1 MRLNELFTNRKKAVN
16 EEQKYESR
24 WAKFSDE
31 QLQKRLSE
39 LETAYAAT
47 KAKTQELYYQIEELE
62 SEASGLD
69 EIAKIAGVSEYDVRN
84 ITDKLREVNA
94 AIFYIEEE
102 VASAIKDVEYEIEE
116 RSYPEESIGEA
127 TRANTVPATTPRNFV
142 AKNAKTSGSGQH
154 KDPRK
159 AEQQVRG
166 QKHKKPVGVEED
178 APPTAKAER
187 MVKHIKAGYAKDGKL
202 TAVEKS
208 KAYGA
213 AWKAHNKK

>member
-1 MRLNELFTNRKKAVN
+1 MRLTELFKNNKKAVN
-16 EEQKYESR
+16 EETQWQSR

-31 QLQKRLSE
+31 QLHKRLSE

-47 KAKTQELYYQIEELE
+47 KAKTQELYAQIEELE

-69 EIAKIAGVSEYDVRN
+69 EIAKIAGISEYDVRN
-84 ITDKLREVNA
+84 ITDKLKEA
-94 AIFYIEEE
+94 TSAIFYIEQE
-102 VASAIKDVEYEIEE
+102 VADAIRNVEDEIEE

-127 TRANTVPATTPRNFV
+127 SKPSTLPPTTPRNFV
-142 AKNAKTSGSGQH
+142 AKNAKTAGAGQH
-154 KDPRK
+154 KDPRR

-166 QKHKKPVGVEED
+166 QKHKKPVGVEEA
-178 APPTAKAER
+178 APPSAKAER

-202 TAVEKS
+202 TPVEKS

-213 AWKAHNKK
+213 AWKAYNKK

>member
-1 MRLNELFTNRKKAVN
+1 MRLNELFTNRKKAIN

-47 KAKTQELYYQIEELE
+47 KAKTRELYAQIEEIE

-84 ITDKLREVNA
+84 ITEKLREA
-94 AIFYIEEE
+94 TSAIFYIEEE
-102 VASAIKDVEYEIEE
+102 VASAIRDVEYEIEE

-127 TRANTVPATTPRNFV
+127 TKSNTVPATTPRNFV

-154 KDPRK
+154 KDS
-159 AEQQVRG
+159 
-166 QKHKKPVGVEED
+166 KKSVPE
-178 APPTAKAER
+178 
-187 MVKHIKAGYAKDGKL
+187 
-202 TAVEKS
+202 
-208 KAYGA
+208 
-213 AWKAHNKK
+213 N